1 MMINLTEAKTRF
13 ALTKNELFGNSFK
26 KNLFYAAAVFAIFTA
41 GIALP
46 ATREMTLWMLS
57 ENSPVE
63 TLTVIMLVFA
73 GIIGLFSM
81 YKMNRAGERKLHQVF
96 YFLFSFGLLLTA
108 MEEIAWGQ
116 QIWKFETPSEWR
128 EINMQGETTI
138 HNIKGLHGNTE
149 YLRLIF
155 GLGGIAGV
163 FLNVFYK
170 NIKIA
175 APIILLP
182 WFIAI
187 SSHAVVDVWNDLMPI
202 QKEFDAVI
210 SWLAELVELL
220 IAATAFFYICLN
232 ARKAGFFQRRL
243 IV

>member
-1 MMINLTEAKTRF
+1 M
-13 ALTKNELFGNSFK
+13 
-26 KNLFYAAAVFAIFTA
+26 
-41 GIALP
+41 
-46 ATREMTLWMLS
+46 
-57 ENSPVE
+57 
-63 TLTVIMLVFA
+63 
-73 GIIGLFSM
+73 
-81 YKMNRAGERKLHQVF
+81 
-96 YFLFSFGLLLTA
+96 FGLLLTA

-128 EINMQGETTI
+128 EINMQGAKRRFIISKDCTETPSI
-138 HNIKGLHGNTE
+138 W
-149 YLRLIF
+149 RLIF

-175 APIILLP
+175 APIMLLP

-202 QKEFDAVI
+202 QKELDAVI

-220 IAATAFFYICLN
+220 IAATAFFYIWLN

>member
-1 MMINLTEAKTRF
+1 
-13 ALTKNELFGNSFK
+13 
-26 KNLFYAAAVFAIFTA
+26 
-41 GIALP
+41 
-46 ATREMTLWMLS
+46 
-57 ENSPVE
+57 
-63 TLTVIMLVFA
+63 
-73 GIIGLFSM
+73 
-81 YKMNRAGERKLHQVF
+81 
-96 YFLFSFGLLLTA
+96 
-108 MEEIAWGQ
+108 
-116 QIWKFETPSEWR
+116 
-128 EINMQGETTI
+128 MQGETTI

-187 SSHAVVDVWNDLMPI
+187 SSHSVVDVWNDMMPI

-210 SWLAELVELL
+210 SWLAEFVELL
-220 IAATAFFYICLN
+220 IAATAFLHLVERPKNRIFSAKIDRLKYIRINKVLCLN
-232 ARKAGFFQRRL
+232 CHYHQKKLF
-243 IV
+243 